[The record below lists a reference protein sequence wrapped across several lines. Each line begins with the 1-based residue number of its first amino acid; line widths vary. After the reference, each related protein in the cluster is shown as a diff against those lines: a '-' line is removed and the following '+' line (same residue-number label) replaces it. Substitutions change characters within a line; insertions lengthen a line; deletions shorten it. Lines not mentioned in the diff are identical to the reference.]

1 MKKITKI
8 GIADDH
14 LMFAEG
20 ISNMINHKP
29 DLSITFITSSI
40 DELYILL
47 KTAPIDILIL
57 DINIPPY
64 NGIELINK
72 IKTEYSSL
80 KIMIL
85 TMYQPMDIG
94 LNLKDFNGD
103 AYVLKISG
111 KQILEDAFQHLQK
124 NIFYL
129 DPNIIIKTV
138 QQDALGSSLKLTKR
152 EIEIVALIAKGKTTK
167 EIASELFLSELTIK
181 THRKN
186 ISEKLDSKG
195 LADMVSKT
203 NQLLK

>member
-1 MKKITKI
+1 MKTTKI

-20 ISNMINHKP
+20 ISNMISHKP
-29 DLSITFITSSI
+29 DLSIIFITSSI
-40 DELYILL
+40 EELFILL

-64 NGIELINK
+64 NGIDLIGQFK
-72 IKTEYSSL
+72 REYSSL

-85 TMYQPMDIG
+85 TMYQPMDLG
-94 LNLKDFNGD
+94 LNLKDFYGD

-111 KQILEDAFQHLQK
+111 KQILEDAFLHLQK
-124 NIFYL
+124 NEFYL
-129 DPNIIIKTV
+129 DPNIIIKPEN
-138 QQDALGSSLKLTKR
+138 QDAFGKTLKLTKR
-152 EIEIVALIAKGKTTK
+152 EIEIVGLIANGKTTK
-167 EIASELFLSELTIK
+167 EIASALFLSELTIK

-195 LADMVSKT
+195 IADMISKT